1 MRGCAVRRN
10 PFWEGRNP
18 INDRADIDF
27 EAEGLLGDLK
37 GKFREARLALLRELV
52 DQGVS
57 VDELKRAVQE
67 NRLVLL
73 PVERVFEEDAHRYSA
88 AEIAERAGI
97 KPEFL
102 ARLLQALGA
111 PIPEDDDRVYGEADV
126 EAAKRA
132 KEFLDAGLPE
142 AGLLETS
149 RIIGISM
156 ANLAD
161 ANRDLVGQVFTEPG
175 VDERELALRY
185 AEAAKALA
193 PRLGETLLH
202 AYRLH
207 LREAIREAVVNEAE
221 LAEGRISGT
230 DEVTIA
236 FADLVGFTRL
246 GESLDIEQVGDLSG
260 KLFELAS
267 EAARPP
273 VRLVKMIGDAAM
285 FASRETEPLL
295 ESVLGLIEAVGR
307 EEIPPL
313 RAGVARG
320 QALGRGGDWYGRPVN
335 LASRITNFARPDSV
349 VADQEVKD
357 SIASTNGRPFAFS
370 FAGKRHFKGI
380 EGEVPVHRVRRA
392 EKNQQ

>member
-1 MRGCAVRRN
+1 VS
-10 PFWEGRNP
+10 E
-18 INDRADIDF
+18 IDF

-37 GKFREARLALLRELV
+37 GKARDARLALLEELT
-52 DQGVS
+52 DQGLS
-57 VDELKRAVQE
+57 LEELKQAVEE

-73 PVERVFEEDAHRYSA
+73 PVERVFDEGADRYTA
-88 AEIAERAGI
+88 AELAEASGLD
-97 KPEFL
+97 PEFL
-102 ARLLQALGA
+102 GRLLQALGA
-111 PIPEDDDRVYGEADV
+111 PIPADDERVYADADV

-132 KEFLDAGLPE
+132 TVFLDAGLPE
-142 AGLLETS
+142 EGLLETS

-156 ANLAD
+156 ANLAE
-161 ANRDLVGQVFTEPG
+161 ANRDLVGEVFTEPG

-185 AEAAKALA
+185 AAAAKAMA
-193 PRLGETLLH
+193 PLLGETLLH
-202 AYRLH
+202 AYRIH
-207 LREAIREAVVNEAE
+207 LREAIRQAVISETE
-221 LAEGRISGT
+221 LAEGRLSGS

-246 GESLDIEQVGDLSG
+246 GESLDIEQIGDLSG
-260 KLFELAS
+260 RLFELAS
-267 EAARPP
+267 DAARPP

-285 FASRETEPLL
+285 FASRESEPLL
-295 ESVLGLIEAVGR
+295 DAVVGLVESAGT

-349 VADQEVKD
+349 VVDQAVKD
-357 SIASTNGRPFAFS
+357 SVAQTNGRPFDFS
-370 FAGKRHFKGI
+370 FAGRRRFKGI

-392 EKNQQ
+392 GSDEDQSTINASA

>member
-1 MRGCAVRRN
+1 VA
-10 PFWEGRNP
+10 E
-18 INDRADIDF
+18 IDF
-27 EAEGLLGDLK
+27 EEEGLLGDFK
-37 GKFREARLALLRELV
+37 GKAREARHALLQELA
-52 DQGVS
+52 DEGVS
-57 VDELKRAVQE
+57 LEELRRAVEE

-73 PVERVFEEDAHRYSA
+73 PVERVFEGDAHRYSA
-88 AEIAERAGI
+88 GEIAQKSGLE
-97 KPEFL
+97 PQFL

-111 PIPEDDDRVYGEADV
+111 PIPSEDDRVYGEADL
-126 EAAKRA
+126 EAAERA
-132 KEFLDAGLPE
+132 KAFLDAGLPQE
-142 AGLLETS
+142 GLLETS

-202 AYRLH
+202 AYRIH
-207 LREAIREAVVNEAE
+207 LREAIRQAVVNETE
-221 LAEGRISGT
+221 LAEGRISGS
-230 DEVTIA
+230 DEMTIA
-236 FADLVGFTRL
+236 FADLVGFTGL
-246 GESLDIEQVGDLSG
+246 GESLDIEQIGDLSG

-285 FASRETEPLL
+285 FASRESEPLL
-295 ESVLGLIEAVGR
+295 DSVVGLVESAGS

-335 LASRITNFARPDSV
+335 LAARITNFARPDSV
-349 VADQEVKD
+349 LADQTVKD
-357 SIASTNGRPFAFS
+357 SIAETNGRPFDFS
-370 FAGKRHFKGI
+370 FAGRRRFKGI

-392 EKNQQ
+392 ELSRQ

>member
-1 MRGCAVRRN
+1 
-10 PFWEGRNP
+10 
-18 INDRADIDF
+18 
-27 EAEGLLGDLK
+27 
-37 GKFREARLALLRELV
+37 
-52 DQGVS
+52 
-57 VDELKRAVQE
+57 
-67 NRLVLL
+67 
-73 PVERVFEEDAHRYSA
+73 
-88 AEIAERAGI
+88 
-97 KPEFL
+97 
-102 ARLLQALGA
+102 
-111 PIPEDDDRVYGEADV
+111 
-126 EAAKRA
+126 
-132 KEFLDAGLPE
+132 
-142 AGLLETS
+142 
-149 RIIGISM
+149 M

-185 AEAAKALA
+185 AEVARALA

-207 LREAIREAVVNEAE
+207 LREAIRQAVVNEAE
-221 LAEGRISGT
+221 LAAGRISGT

-260 KLFELAS
+260 KLLELAS

-285 FASRETEPLL
+285 FASRESEPLL
-295 ESVLGLIEAVGR
+295 QSVLALVDAIGE

-335 LASRITNFARPDSV
+335 LAARITNFALPDSV
-349 VADQEVKD
+349 VVDQAVKD
-357 SIASTNGRPFAFS
+357 SIAQTNGRPFDFS

-380 EGEVPVHRVRRA
+380 EGEVSVHRVRRA
-392 EKNQQ
+392 EDPD